1 MKFIQLA
8 AIAITL
14 VVALPIGVGYM
25 MAFDETTVTGWQSV
39 ETVNLTSLIL
49 NHQSEYYGDTT
60 STMNNAE
67 IIVYDGSGNASLGV
81 PDYVVTGSTVTPI
94 PTYETSTVTVYR
106 EMVSRDFTALGDPVV
121 VYGSDLYNNIE
132 LYGRVSLASS
142 TPNGWIISYGGT
154 AGLSVPGGPG
164 SAITFS
170 ATDSSDWLIY
180 YDDLLGP
187 MPLNNDL
194 YVTSQHLSTT
204 LHAWAYPWVDISTHT
219 NFYTVASNTSFKIV
233 DANGTH
239 YTSVTEAT
247 EITRSGSSVTIGGN
261 VYLNVTAL
269 SFASGNHLTLTS
281 VTINPGEYADPSYG
295 WKIPAP
301 GSEPTE
307 WMNSQRMKS
316 ATFYLSIPTGV
327 SGTYTVGPNHV
338 TIGRTD
344 TGTTQITYG
353 SNTYSLGEYQYL
365 QVIFAMD
372 SVTVSGISGW
382 PSMGAKPT
390 PINTKHITWDTP
402 LTEPYSSIGLADST
416 EISYRV
422 DLAVIVAGTY
432 PSTKDYTLDMDKYW
446 PNVSYALELS
456 NIGIYGSSLQFA
468 GKTYEVINGNQITIV
483 GAGGVAK
490 TIPILGATFSVTWAD
505 SVWTYSINNLPQYQ
519 GSEYYDLVFG
529 GEWSCTLMG
538 YQMEPYEQTITKWV
552 PGEFNLSSD
561 SFTVVG
567 LFGCL
572 AVFVGLGL
580 YGIRS
585 GMKMLSLIVIC
596 GSIAL
601 VLLVLA

>member
-94 PTYETSTVTVYR
+94 PTYDTSTVTINSLSTSSEFHV
-106 EMVSRDFTALGDPVV
+106 AHDPMV
-121 VYGSDLYNNIE
+121 VYASDLFNDITT
-132 LYGRVSLASS
+132 YGRVTLTSS
-142 TPNGWIISYGGT
+142 NYGGWIFSYFTASGGII
-154 AGLSVPGGPG
+154 VPTSG
-164 SAITFS
+164 ITFC
-170 ATDSSDWLIY
+170 ATDSSSEWMIY
-180 YDDLLGP
+180 YDTELGP
-187 MPLNNDL
+187 LPLDNDL
-194 YVTSQHLSTT
+194 YAKSETHLTNLSVRAN
-204 LHAWAYPWVDISTHT
+204 LWVDLSTHT

-247 EITRSGSSVTIGGN
+247 EITRSGSTVTIGGN

-269 SFASGNHLTLTS
+269 SFASENSLTLTS
-281 VTINPGEYADPSYG
+281 VTINPGQYADPSYG

-316 ATFYLSIPTGV
+316 ATFYLAIPTGV

-365 QVIFAMD
+365 QVIFSMD

-390 PINTKHITWDTP
+390 PINTKHITWNTP
-402 LTEPYSSIGLADST
+402 LTEPYTSIGLADST

-432 PSTKDYTLDMDKYW
+432 PSTKDYTLNMDKYW

-468 GKTYEVINGNQITIV
+468 GRAYEVINGNQITIV

-519 GSEYYDLVFG
+519 GSEYYDLTFG

-585 GMKMLSLIVIC
+585 GIKMLSLIVIC